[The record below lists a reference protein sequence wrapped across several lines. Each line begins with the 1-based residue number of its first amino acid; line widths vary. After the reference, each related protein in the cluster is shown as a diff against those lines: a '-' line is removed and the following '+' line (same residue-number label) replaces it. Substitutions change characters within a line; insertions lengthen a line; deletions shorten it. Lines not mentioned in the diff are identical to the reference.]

1 MSFKLID
8 RLLWLVIVAAAAM
21 AVLIAGLFALIVGV
35 DSERVTVI
43 TIGGLA
49 AVVLV
54 LWIGVFAGLRSDR
67 RQRRDVG
74 PVLSPWYSSLP
85 GAPPQAGSADP
96 AMLPTYFQPDM
107 ATTPASG
114 TALDSVSDTRPMHR
128 VQIEEPPPD
137 TLEDTHP
144 GQVVRPQPTRRPA
157 MRGPYD
163 DLFPPPQPDDEDYL
177 ECEHD
182 LAPPLPHDEAPEE
195 PATTPTLPFSTRDSA
210 ESDPMPGASN
220 DPMGD
225 QTAQSGGE
233 APTSPGNPPA

>member
-1 MSFKLID
+1 
-8 RLLWLVIVAAAAM
+8 
-21 AVLIAGLFALIVGV
+21 
-35 DSERVTVI
+35 
-43 TIGGLA
+43 
-49 AVVLV
+49 
-54 LWIGVFAGLRSDR
+54 
-67 RQRRDVG
+67 
-74 PVLSPWYSSLP
+74 
-85 GAPPQAGSADP
+85 
-96 AMLPTYFQPDM
+96 M

-114 TALDSVSDTRPMHR
+114 TALDSLSDTRPMRR
-128 VQIEEPPPD
+128 VLIEEPPLD
-137 TLEDTHP
+137 SLEDTHP
-144 GQVVRPQPTRRPA
+144 GQAAIPKPTRRPA

-182 LAPPLPHDEAPEE
+182 LTPPLPHDETPEE

-233 APTSPGNPPA
+233 APTSPGIPPA